1 MNTTVHIPVMLE
13 ESMLVLRPRDGGVYV
28 DGTLGGGSHT
38 EALLKAS
45 APHGRV
51 FSFEIYPDALAL
63 AERKLRSYGDR
74 WEGIDANF
82 ALLADELEQRGVRS
96 VDGIL
101 LDLGFSSDE
110 LEDPRIGLSFLQE
123 GVLDMRLGPKAN
135 TDGLTAAEVVNTW
148 DVAALTELFEAYG
161 DEKYAFPIAKAIE
174 RARREAYIVSTTQL
188 AEVVIAAVSHRYEHG
203 RIHPATRVFLALR
216 TLVNEELEHI
226 RAAVQQAERILAPG
240 GRLAIIT
247 FQSIEDRLVKKLFQ
261 QEGWFTPDP
270 QPLAPS
276 AEECER
282 NPRARSAKLRYAE
295 RQS

>member
-1 MNTTVHIPVMLE
+1 MTTTVHIPVMLE
-13 ESMLVLRPRDGGVYV
+13 ESMLVLGPKDGGVYV

-51 FSFEIYPDALAL
+51 FSFEIYPDALAS
-63 AERKLRSYGDR
+63 AEQRLHAYRDR
-74 WEGIDANF
+74 WEGIEANF
-82 ALLADELEQRGVRS
+82 AFFADELERRGVTA
-96 VDGIL
+96 VDGVL

-148 DVAALTELFEAYG
+148 DVQALTELFETYG
-161 DEKYAFPIAKAIE
+161 DEKYAFRIAKAIE
-174 RARREAYIVSTTQL
+174 RARREAYIVSTMKL
-188 AEVVIAAVSHRYEHG
+188 AEVVTAAVSERYEHG

-226 RAAVQQAERILAPG
+226 RAAVQQAERILVPG

-261 QEGWFTPDP
+261 QPGWVAPDP
-270 QPLAPS
+270 QPLPPS
-276 AEECER
+276 VEECER

-295 RQS
+295 YRP